1 LDGLIEQ
8 IILLSLAVA
17 VLFYMMAY
25 VIIPSFNVT
34 YVSTVTGL
42 STSLLQGLFFIL
54 FIVIIFAFV
63 LLVIYTALGRKQ

>member
-1 LDGLIEQ
+1 MDGLIEK

-42 STSLLQGLFFIL
+42 STNLLQGLFFIL

-63 LLVIYTALGRKQ
+63 LLVIYTAIGKAQ